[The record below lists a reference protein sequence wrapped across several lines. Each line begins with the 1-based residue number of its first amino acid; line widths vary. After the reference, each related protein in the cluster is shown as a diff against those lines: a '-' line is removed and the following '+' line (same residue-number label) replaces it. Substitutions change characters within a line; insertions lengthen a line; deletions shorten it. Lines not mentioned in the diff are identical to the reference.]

1 MMIMRIG
8 VGRARR
14 ILSGKDIR
22 MALEMSITTGVWLG
36 DEEMILTFP
45 DGWDVSVY
53 ESKGSEA
60 LDKSGIE
67 KAFAEPIGTQR
78 IEQLARGKKDAVIIV
93 DDLSRPTPA
102 HLIIPH
108 IISEMKAGGIKEE
121 SIKFVVGGGA
131 HRPLTEEE
139 MAKKIGP
146 AVASKYKIYSHNVF
160 SKTLKDL
167 GKLDDGTPVQINEI
181 VAESDLKVAIGGII
195 PHVSAGVGGGGKIVV
210 PGIASYDTI
219 DHNHGKYKGR
229 ARGNIERQ
237 GEEKDM
243 RDNAEDVARHVGLDF
258 MANVVLTKNCEIAG
272 LFAGDVMESH
282 GRGKVFAKEIYDT
295 VITKADIEATDIV
308 VINAYPQDY
317 DPVQMS
323 KSTWP
328 YKVFGD
334 AQKVMI
340 NLASD
345 GIYYHGMSDKVDYE
359 TFLKM
364 KKDEQESAD
373 VPEKG
378 EIKSKEALVL
388 LTSGYPKAG
397 FYRQHPDGAIF
408 DNWGDLIEQLKPLYS
423 EAKVAVI
430 PYSPIQLPHIV

>member
-1 MMIMRIG
+1 
-8 VGRARR
+8 
-14 ILSGKDIR
+14 
-22 MALEMSITTGVWLG
+22 MALEMSITTGAWLG

-60 LDKSGIE
+60 LDESGIE
-67 KAFAEPIGTQR
+67 KAFAEPIGTER
-78 IEQLARGKKDAVIIV
+78 IEQLAHGKKSAVIIV

-102 HLIIPH
+102 YLVMPH
-108 IISEMKAGGIKEE
+108 VISELKKGGLKEE
-121 SIKFVVGGGA
+121 AIKFVIGGGA

-146 AVASKYKIYSHNVF
+146 AIAPKYEIYNHNVF
-160 SKTLKDL
+160 SKTLEDL
-167 GKLDDGTPVQINEI
+167 GQLEDGTPVQINEV
-181 VAESDLKVAIGGII
+181 VAHSDLKIAIGGII
-195 PHVSAGVGGGGKIVV
+195 PHVSAGIGGGGKIVV

-243 RDNAEDVARHVGLDF
+243 RDNAEDVARYVGLDF
-258 MANVVLTKNCEIAG
+258 MANVVLTRNCEIAG
-272 LFAGDVMESH
+272 LFVGDVMESH

-295 VITKADIEATDIV
+295 VITKAEIEATDIV

-317 DPVQMS
+317 DPVQFV

-328 YKVFGD
+328 SKVFGN

-345 GIYYHGMSDKVDYE
+345 GIDYHGMSDKVDYE

-364 KKDEQESAD
+364 KKDEPEPAD
-373 VPEKG
+373 VPKKG
-378 EIKSKEALVL
+378 EIKSKDAFVL
-388 LTSGYPKAG
+388 LTSRFPKAK
-397 FYRQHPDGAIF
+397 FYKQHPSGAMF
-408 DNWGDLIEQLKPLYS
+408 DNWGDLIGQLEQLHR